1 MILNLQNIP
10 DFDRNDSSDK
20 LTQRIIDCWL
30 DELATP
36 LDLAV
41 LLRQWMRREML
52 QKKGAVV
59 SFPAS
64 PEVVNKV
71 KGVAAQSGINI
82 HHGAQGDPILSVNAW
97 EPEWVRGSSKNHP
110 VDLCSGEDQRRAL
123 GQIPADESFQR
134 LGYKTFKTNGQ
145 FAAVQAVRAMSE
157 GSTCVIMLPTGSGKT
172 EVALALIEDLPLEFK
187 RLESPT
193 IMSVIIVPYVVLA
206 KDLERRLLNLY
217 KDRLYSSDI
226 PLLFA
231 HTHDMSDDQK
241 QTVIDRI
248 ENGEDEIPGIL
259 ITSPESLVG
268 KFRDLVLDKA
278 RRGQLGAIVVD
289 EAHLLYQSG
298 VDFRLDFREVSKLR
312 AEACEVALAA
322 GHRRPKTLLMSATI
336 GDTEL
341 RHFAETFGPTEQL
354 GVIDAIEARDEPD
367 IFIAQRC
374 PPDERMEHL
383 KEAVS
388 RLPRPALVYVTKP
401 DDAKELFRVM
411 REWGFSRTRC
421 VVAETPGSER
431 TATLRDLRTDDGSS
445 KVDLVIA
452 NSAFGLGIDC
462 DEIRTVIHYC
472 LPETIDRWYQ
482 EIGRGGRD
490 GNRSVGLLLP
500 DLDKTSSGCDYR
512 VAVSLSPTTLELQTI
527 KDRWQ
532 HLKKEL
538 NLEVEG
544 EEAMGVFLNL
554 RTKNPNTKKKKE
566 TSSTQHSD
574 SGYSYDLKWNR
585 TILYALQE
593 FGLLT
598 LRSPTESAWAAIRT
612 WAAIPERKEF
622 DHWDWVQV
630 EYKHAAVLDDLF
642 MNWWEEFRKRTHE
655 PFKKQID
662 LMWEVASGKEWPCVA
677 IEKTYEF
684 GNDLIKRFSPSL
696 QVDRCSSKCGHCGSC
711 FEVGILATPQS
722 LLSPNISVPLTNS
735 DNDLLLELNQ
745 FWSEV
750 PAWNQLTGPRVRLY
764 PVFLDDENSDRIR
777 TLLRSHV
784 PNLRGWYHGGSE
796 LSRKKVLD
804 GTQGTESPMWSVIDA
819 TGLDVTIDLSFRSHK
834 FRLDLPVPPLILL
847 LDKNFEQ
854 VKFSTSD
861 PSLLDWTTASLSRWK
876 KKTQG
881 IMANWLQVI

>member
-1 MILNLQNIP
+1 MIFNLQNIP

-59 SFPAS
+59 SFATS
-64 PEVVNKV
+64 SEVVNKV
-71 KGVAAQSGINI
+71 KDVAAQSGINI
-82 HHGAQGDPILSVNAW
+82 HHGAQGNSILSVNAW
-97 EPEWVRGSSKNHP
+97 EPEWVGGSSKSHS
-110 VDLCSGEDQRRAL
+110 VDFCSGEDQRRAL

-187 RLESPT
+187 TLESPT

-217 KDRLYSSDI
+217 QDRLYSSDI
-226 PLLFA
+226 PLRFA

-312 AEACEVALAA
+312 AEACEVALAE

-383 KEAVS
+383 KEAIS

-401 DDAKELFRVM
+401 DDAKELFRVV
-411 REWGFSRTRC
+411 REWGFFRTRC

-431 TATLRDLRTDDGSS
+431 TATLRDLRTDDGPS

-500 DLDKTSSGCDYR
+500 DLNKSSKGSDYR

-532 HLKKEL
+532 HLKTNGLEL
-538 NLEVEG
+538 QVEG
-544 EEAMGVFLNL
+544 ENAVGVFLNL
-554 RTKNPNTKKKKE
+554 RTKNPKKGASATE
-566 TSSTQHSD
+566 LPD
-574 SGYSYDLKWNR
+574 SPYSYDLKWNR

-598 LRSPTESAWAAIRT
+598 LSSPTENAWAAIR
-612 WAAIPERKEF
+612 EVS

-630 EYKHAAVLDDLF
+630 KYQQAAELDDLF

-655 PFKKQID
+655 PFKKQIN
-662 LMWEVASGKEWPCVA
+662 LMWEVASGNESPCVA

-684 GNDLIKRFSPSL
+684 ENDLIKRFSPSL
-696 QVDRCSSKCGHCGSC
+696 QVDRCSSDCGHCSGC
-711 FEVGILATPQS
+711 FEAGISPTPQS
-722 LLSPNISVPLTNS
+722 LLSPNISVPLGNS
-735 DNDLLLELNQ
+735 NNQLLLQLHQ
-745 FWSEV
+745 FWSQV
-750 PAWNQLTGPRVRLY
+750 PTWNQLTAPRVQFY
-764 PVFLDDENSDRIR
+764 PVFLDDKDSDRMR
-777 TLLRSHV
+777 TLLQLYVREF
-784 PNLRGWYHGGSE
+784 RGWYHGGSE
-796 LSRKKVLD
+796 FSRKKVLG

-819 TGLDVTIDLSFRSHK
+819 SGLDVTINLSLRRVK
-834 FRLDLPVPPLILL
+834 FREDLPVPPLILL
-847 LDKNFEQ
+847 LDNNFEQ
-854 VKFSTSD
+854 VKFLKLDSD
-861 PSLLDWTTASLSRWK
+861 VLSLNSDLLSWQQAVNSQWQSETK
-876 KKTQG
+876 K
-881 IMANWLQVI
+881 IMATCLSAAD

>member
-1 MILNLQNIP
+1 MNLDLQNIP
-10 DFDRNDSSDK
+10 DFDRSDFSDK
-20 LTQRIIDCWL
+20 LTQRIMDCWL

-52 QKKGAVV
+52 QKEGTVV
-59 SFPAS
+59 SFLAS
-64 PEVVNKV
+64 PEVVNKIED
-71 KGVAAQSGINI
+71 VAAQSGINI
-82 HHGAQGDPILSVNAW
+82 HHGAQGNPILSVNAW
-97 EPEWVRGSSKNHP
+97 EPEWVRGSSKSHP
-110 VDLCSGEDQRRAL
+110 VDFCSGEDQRRAM
-123 GQIPADESFQR
+123 GQIPADGSFKR
-134 LGYKTFKTNGQ
+134 LGYETFKTNGQ

-187 RLESPT
+187 ILESPT

-374 PPDERMEHL
+374 PPDERLEHL
-383 KEAVS
+383 KEAIS

-411 REWGFSRTRC
+411 REWGFGRTRC

-500 DLDKTSSGCDYR
+500 DLEKRSKGSDYR
-512 VAVSLSPTTLELQTI
+512 VAVSLSPTTLEVQTI

-532 HLKKEL
+532 HLQTNGLEL
-538 NLEVEG
+538 KVEG
-544 EEAMGVFLNL
+544 ENAVGVFLNL

-598 LRSPTESAWAAIRT
+598 LSSPTENAWAAIR
-612 WAAIPERKEF
+612 EVS

-630 EYKHAAVLDDLF
+630 EYHKGAELDDLF

-655 PFKKQID
+655 PFKKQIN
-662 LMWEVASGKEWPCVA
+662 LMWEVASGNESPCVA

-696 QVDRCSSKCGHCGSC
+696 QVDRCSSDCGHCSSC
-711 FEVGILATPQS
+711 FEAGISPTPQS
-722 LLSPNISVPLTNS
+722 LLSPNISVPLGNS
-735 DNDLLLELNQ
+735 DNQLLLQLHQ

-750 PAWNQLTGPRVRLY
+750 PTWNQLTGPRVQLY
-764 PVFLDDENSDRIR
+764 PVFLDDIESDRMR

-796 LSRKKVLD
+796 IARKKTLD

-819 TGLDVTIDLSFRSHK
+819 TGLNVTIDLSFRSHK
-834 FRLDLPVPPLILL
+834 FRHDLPVPPLILL

-854 VKFSTSD
+854 VKFTTKDSN
-861 PSLLDWTTASLSRWK
+861 LLDWKTASLARWK
-876 KKTQG
+876 SKTQG
-881 IMANWLQVI
+881 IMANWLKAIQR